1 MKGKYC
7 TSFHHKLICGI
18 NSARS
23 GNKIGIIFL
32 MKAVLN
38 KSQVYIAPFED
49 IHMLMRIY
57 THKQQMLMLRT
68 DANLPRTFADKLSQ
82 IAAVTHQ
89 IARYLCLVTM
99 KSMLFARLV
108 LLPTDN
114 CVHPGKIRVGKI
126 QKISL
131 NSVNKSLFPP
141 RDCSS
146 DYRIYA
152 VCFLVVCWE

>member
-99 KSMLFARLV
+99 KSMLFA
-108 LLPTDN
+108 
-114 CVHPGKIRVGKI
+114 KIRVGKI